1 MRSAALRVVLCAILA
16 ACGLAASSAVA
27 RGQDLDPIATVT
39 SVVSTILSQTTV
51 VDDPTEPVSGAGAT
65 DGSSL
70 TDVLSGTGGAL
81 GAGSGSEASAPS
93 GEEGGSS
100 SGPRS
105 ARRSEPGTPRTRFD
119 RLPRRYE
126 VLLERIEFGH
136 NLKANIA
143 RLRALLAAASP
154 ELRARVLR
162 LLRMEIR
169 RLEQGGVTARERPA
183 LRRLRTLLA
192 LAREWSA
199 KGGTTTALTAFS
211 LTRVA
216 GLGPGP
222 LSSGSTDPVPS
233 AAPLRVFRGE
243 NGGRADEGEE
253 KSLPAFPG
261 GVPDSALETHWWFVV
276 GAMMVGLALLLAGS
290 RSQWPRVGR
299 GTAVAAG
306 PSGMAVIGVVLTGI
320 AVGIAA
326 AILPLLF

>member
-1 MRSAALRVVLCAILA
+1 
-16 ACGLAASSAVA
+16 
-27 RGQDLDPIATVT
+27 
-39 SVVSTILSQTTV
+39 
-51 VDDPTEPVSGAGAT
+51 
-65 DGSSL
+65 L
-70 TDVLSGTGGAL
+70 TDVLSETGGSL
-81 GAGSGSEASAPS
+81 AGGSESESTSPS

-100 SGPRS
+100 TGSRS

-126 VLLERIEFGH
+126 LLLERIEFGH
-136 NLKANIA
+136 NFKANIA

-183 LRRLRTLLA
+183 LRRLRTLLV

-199 KGGTTTALTAFS
+199 EGVTTTAFS
-211 LTRVA
+211 VTRVA

-233 AAPLRVFRGE
+233 AAPLSVSRGDS
-243 NGGRADEGEE
+243 GAGADEGGEE
-253 KSLPAFPG
+253 RSLPAFPG
-261 GVPDSALETHWWFVV
+261 GLPDSALETLWWCAV

-306 PSGMAVIGVVLTGI
+306 PSGVAVIGVVLTGI

-326 AILPLLF
+326 AVLPLLF